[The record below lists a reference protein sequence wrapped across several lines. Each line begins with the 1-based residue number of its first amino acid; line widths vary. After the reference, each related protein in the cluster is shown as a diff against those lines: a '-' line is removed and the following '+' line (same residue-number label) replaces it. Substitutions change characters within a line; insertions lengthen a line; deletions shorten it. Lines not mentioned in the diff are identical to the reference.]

1 MGGFCSD
8 IGDGYQTEW
17 HDARSMDNTLRYL
30 KSIFSVFLG
39 GGGRGSYVVCSVCMV
54 KSGVE
59 NIAEARMG

>member
-30 KSIFSVFLG
+30 KSIFSVFWEEG
-39 GGGRGSYVVCSVCMV
+39 GGGAMWFVLCVWLNPVLR
-54 KSGVE
+54 
-59 NIAEARMG
+59 I